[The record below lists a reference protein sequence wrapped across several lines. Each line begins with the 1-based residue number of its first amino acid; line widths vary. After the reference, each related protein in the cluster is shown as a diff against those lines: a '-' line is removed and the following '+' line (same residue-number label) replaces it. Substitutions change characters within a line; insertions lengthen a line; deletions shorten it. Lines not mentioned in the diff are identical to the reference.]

1 MQALLRLKI
10 SDPRPNGVNV
20 IQVAQDVPEVTTGTH
35 WAYGGGGGAY
45 GVLRNAHYFVLIYYS
60 QVLGLDPGLAGLAV
74 GIGLVFDAITDPL
87 IGYLSD
93 STRSRWGRRHPW
105 LYASILPLAAS
116 FYCLWHPPDYIEG
129 HTLLFTWLV
138 VCNVSVRTA
147 LTMFMVPAYAI
158 VAELTSDYDERTRLL
173 TGFHV
178 VYSTFNNGMS
188 VLMYAVWLVPTEEY
202 ADGVMNPSGYQ
213 NAGLVGTVIIVVSLL
228 VFTIGLRRFIPRLRQ
243 YKIDSPPS
251 PSQFFRQV
259 ADVFHSASARIV
271 VLGGVL
277 YYAGVGTFT
286 ALWVYIYSYFWEF
299 TSEQIAIIV
308 VPKAVAALFLPPA
321 IARWG
326 VGREKKTVAIAA
338 LLGAMAIYVIPISL
352 RLLGIFPEN
361 GSESLFRIMLVAG
374 GFETMLLLLFG
385 ICWRS
390 MIADLTER
398 TELDTGRRNEGVIS
412 STITFTS
419 KCADALGT
427 LIAGAVLALI
437 AFPTETA
444 VGDVPADVIAK
455 LGLVYGPMVFLIWM
469 GAILTLSRYR
479 ISRARHQEMLERLS
493 NL

>member
-1 MQALLRLKI
+1 MFSFSRTRV
-10 SDPRPNGVNV
+10 PE
-20 IQVAQDVPEVTTGTH
+20 AQDVPGVTTGTH
-35 WAYGGGGGAY
+35 WAYSSGGAAY

-105 LYASILPLAAS
+105 LFASILPLAAS
-116 FYCLWHPPDYIEG
+116 FYLLWHPPGFIEG
-129 HTLLFTWLV
+129 NTLLFTWLA
-138 VCNVSVRTA
+138 VCNVSMRTA
-147 LTMFMVPAYAI
+147 LTMFVVPALAI

-188 VLMYAVWLVPTEEY
+188 VLMYAIWLVPTEEY

-213 NAGLVGTVIIVVSLL
+213 NAGLVGTIIIVASVLFFS
-228 VFTIGLRRFIPRLRQ
+228 IGLRRFIPRLRQ
-243 YKIDSPPS
+243 YRIDSPLS

-259 ADVFHSASARIV
+259 ADVFRSASARIV

-277 YYAGVGTFT
+277 YYAGVGTYV

-299 TSEQIAIIV
+299 TSEQISIIV
-308 VPKAVAALFLPPA
+308 IPMAVAALFLPPA

-338 LLGAMAIYVIPISL
+338 LLGGMALYAIPIGL
-352 RLLGIFPEN
+352 RLVGFFPEN
-361 GSESLFRIMLVAG
+361 GTDALFYIMLVVG
-374 GFETMLLLLFG
+374 GFETMLLLLFD

-398 TELDTGRRNEGVIS
+398 TELETGRRNEGVIS
-412 STITFTS
+412 STVTFTS

-427 LIAGAVLALI
+427 LIAGTLLALI

-444 VGDVPADVIAK
+444 VGDVPADVIVK
-455 LGLVYGPMVFLIWM
+455 LGLAYGPLVVLLWM
-469 GAILTLSRYR
+469 GAILTISRYR
-479 ISRARHQEMLERLS
+479 ISRARHQETLERLS
-493 NL
+493 NV

>member
-1 MQALLRLKI
+1 M
-10 SDPRPNGVNV
+10 
-20 IQVAQDVPEVTTGTH
+20 AQDALGITTGTR
-35 WAYGGGGGAY
+35 WAYGSGGGAY

-74 GIGLVFDAITDPL
+74 GIGLVFDAITDPM

-116 FYCLWHPPDYIEG
+116 FYFLWHPPGFIEG
-129 HTLLFTWLV
+129 NTLLFAWLV
-138 VCNVSVRTA
+138 ACNVSMRTA
-147 LTMFMVPAYAI
+147 LTMFVVPAYAI

-173 TGFHV
+173 TLFHV

-188 VLMYAVWLVPTEEY
+188 VLMYAIWLVPTEEY
-202 ADGVMNPSGYQ
+202 ANGVMNPAGYQ
-213 NAGLVGTVIIVVSLL
+213 EAGLVGTVIIVVSVLA
-228 VFTIGLRRFIPRLRQ
+228 FSIGLRRFTPRLRR
-243 YKIDSPPS
+243 YRIDAPLS

-259 ADVFHSASARIV
+259 ADVFRSASARIV

-277 YYAGVGTFT
+277 YYAGVGTYV

-299 TSEQIAIIV
+299 TSEQISIIV
-308 VPKAVAALFLPPA
+308 IPMAVAALFLPPA

-326 VGREKKTVAIAA
+326 VGREKKTVAITG
-338 LLGAMAIYVIPISL
+338 LLSGMAINVIPIGL
-352 RLLGIFPEN
+352 RLLGFFPEN
-361 GSESLFRIMLVAG
+361 GSAALFWIMLVAG
-374 GFETMLLLLFG
+374 FFETMLLLLFD
-385 ICWRS
+385 ISWRS

-398 TELDTGRRNEGVIS
+398 TELETGRRNEGVIS

-427 LIAGAVLALI
+427 LIAGTMLALI

-444 VGDVPADVIAK
+444 VGEVPPDVITK
-455 LGLVYGPMVFLIWM
+455 LGLIYGPMIFLIWM
-469 GAILTLSRYR
+469 GVFVTISRYR
-479 ISRARHQEMLERLS
+479 ISRSRHEKMLERLS
-493 NL
+493 NR

>member
-1 MQALLRLKI
+1 MGQDALGI
-10 SDPRPNGVNV
+10 
-20 IQVAQDVPEVTTGTH
+20 TTSTR
-35 WAYGGGGGAY
+35 WAYGSGGGAY

-74 GIGLVFDAITDPL
+74 GIGLVFDAITDPM

-116 FYCLWHPPDYIEG
+116 FYFLWHPPGFIEG
-129 HTLLFTWLV
+129 NTLLFAWLV
-138 VCNVSVRTA
+138 ACNVSMRTA
-147 LTMFMVPAYAI
+147 LTMFVVPAYAI

-173 TGFHV
+173 TLFHV

-188 VLMYAVWLVPTEEY
+188 VLMYAIWLVPTEEY
-202 ADGVMNPSGYQ
+202 ANGVMNPAGYQ
-213 NAGLVGTVIIVVSLL
+213 EAGLVGTVIIVVSVLA
-228 VFTIGLRRFIPRLRQ
+228 FSIGLRRFTPRLRR
-243 YKIDSPPS
+243 YRIDAPLS

-259 ADVFHSASARIV
+259 ADVFRSASARIV

-277 YYAGVGTFT
+277 YYAGVGTYV

-299 TSEQIAIIV
+299 TSEQISIIV
-308 VPKAVAALFLPPA
+308 IPMAVAALFLPPA

-326 VGREKKTVAIAA
+326 VGREKKTVAITG
-338 LLGAMAIYVIPISL
+338 LLSGMAINVIPIGL
-352 RLLGIFPEN
+352 RLLGFFPEN
-361 GSESLFRIMLVAG
+361 GNAALFWIMLVAG
-374 GFETMLLLLFG
+374 FFETMLLLLFD
-385 ICWRS
+385 ISWRS

-398 TELDTGRRNEGVIS
+398 TELETGRRNEGVIS

-427 LIAGAVLALI
+427 LIAGTALSLI

-444 VGDVPADVIAK
+444 VGEVAPDVIAE
-455 LGLVYGPMVFLIWM
+455 LGLIYGPMIFLIWM
-469 GAILTLSRYR
+469 GVIVTISRYR
-479 ISRARHQEMLERLS
+479 ISRSHHEEILERLS
-493 NL
+493 NR